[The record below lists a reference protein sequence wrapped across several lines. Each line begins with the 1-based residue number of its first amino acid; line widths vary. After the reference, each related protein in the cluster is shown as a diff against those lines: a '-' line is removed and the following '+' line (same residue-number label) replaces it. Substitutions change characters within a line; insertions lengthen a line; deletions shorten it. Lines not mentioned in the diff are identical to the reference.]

1 MNRQQAID
9 VNVDMGESFGR
20 WKLGDDAGVMPFVSS
35 ASIACGFHAGDPRT
49 MRQTVA
55 LALEHGVQIGAHV
68 ALPDLLGFGRRQM
81 AVSPKDL
88 TDYCTYQIGALAA
101 FVRAEGGRLRHVK
114 PHGALY
120 AMCSRDP
127 ELAEAVAQSIAEVDP
142 ELLLLLMREDVV
154 RGAARHGVRVVAEAF
169 VDLDYDAD
177 GELIIEAVKTARDPE
192 QVAARALRLVRERK
206 LTKIDGSDF
215 DVDVPTFCL
224 HGDAP
229 NAVEVARAVRRRLEA
244 EGIAITPLAELLG
257 VPVTPHRP
265 GELDPSA

>member
-20 WKLGDDAGVMPFVSS
+20 WKLGDDAGVMPFISS

-49 MRQTVA
+49 MRETVA
-55 LALEHGVQIGAHV
+55 LALEHDVQIGAHV
-68 ALPDLLGFGRRQM
+68 ALPDLLGFGRRRM
-81 AVSPKDL
+81 TISPTDL

-101 FVRAEGGRLRHVK
+101 FVGAQGGRLRHVK

-127 ELAEAVAQSIAEVDP
+127 DLAEAVARSIAEVDP
-142 ELLLLLMREDVV
+142 DLLLLQMHEDVL
-154 RGAARHGVRVVAEAF
+154 RGPARHGVQVVGEAF

-177 GELIIEAVKTARDPE
+177 GELIIEPVKTARDPE

-215 DVDVPTFCL
+215 DIDVPTFCL

-229 NAVEVARAVRRRLEA
+229 NAVEVARAVKRRLEA
-244 EGIAITPLAELLG
+244 EDIAITPLAELLG
-257 VPVTPHRP
+257 ETATR
-265 GELDPSA
+265 